1 MNWVMVVMLLAVL
14 EFLVFG
20 FLVGSARAKYK
31 VAAPAITGHPD
42 FERCF
47 RVQQNTLEQL
57 VVFLPACWFFAG
69 TVSAR
74 WAVILGLIF
83 IVGRAVYAFGYMK
96 EAQKRGPGFG
106 LSFLP
111 NAALLIG
118 ALIGAVKAALT
129 AGGL

>member
-1 MNWVMVVMLLAVL
+1 MTWVIAVMLLAVL
-14 EFLVFG
+14 EFLVCG

-57 VVFLPACWFFAG
+57 VIFLPACWFFAS
-69 TVSAR
+69 TVSAK

-83 IVGRAVYAFGYMK
+83 VVGRVVYAFGYIK
-96 EAQKRGPGFG
+96 QAEKRGPGFG

-111 NAALLIG
+111 NAVLLIG
-118 ALIGAVKAALT
+118 ALIGAVKAALA